1 MSSKIL
7 QRLENNSH
15 TVEKGMELFLGK
27 SDSDISVLFDSMR
40 YSGLMGGKRIRPTL
54 TLEFCRALGGDEKSA
69 LRYGC
74 ALEMIHTYSLIH
86 DDLPCMDND
95 DFRRGKPSNHKKF
108 GEATALLAGDAL
120 LTLAFE
126 TACGNDGK
134 PECDIAAVKVL
145 AECAG
150 AFGMIGGQ
158 QLDLDFEK
166 GAPEFELFL
175 KMNALKCGEL
185 IRAACLLGCI
195 AAGKK
200 DDAHVMKAAEKYAYG
215 VGVAFQI
222 EDDLLDIGEENK
234 TTFLSYMSETEARA
248 YAEKITADA
257 KAAVVSF
264 DGEGVLCGIADYL
277 VYRKN

>member
-7 QRLENNSH
+7 QRLENNSK
-15 TVEKGMELFLGK
+15 TVELGMERFLNRN
-27 SDSDISVLFDSMR
+27 DEDIAVLLESMR

-54 TLEFCRALGGDEKSA
+54 TLEFCRALGGDEETA

-126 TACGNDGK
+126 TAVGSDSSAEK
-134 PECDIAAVKVL
+134 DVAAVRVL
-145 AECAG
+145 ARCAG

-166 GAPEFELFL
+166 GAPEFDLFL

-185 IRAACLLGCI
+185 IRGACLLGCI
-195 AAGKK
+195 AADKK
-200 DDAHVMKAAEKYAYG
+200 DDSDVMQAAETFGRG
-215 VGVAFQI
+215 VGIAFQI
-222 EDDLLDIGEENK
+222 EDDLLDVGEENK
-234 TTFLSYMSETEARA
+234 TTFLSYMNKSEAIA
-248 YAEKITADA
+248 YAEKLTADA
-257 KAAVVSF
+257 KAAVEAF
-264 DGEGVLCGIADYL
+264 DGEGILSGIADYL
-277 VYRKN
+277 VYREN